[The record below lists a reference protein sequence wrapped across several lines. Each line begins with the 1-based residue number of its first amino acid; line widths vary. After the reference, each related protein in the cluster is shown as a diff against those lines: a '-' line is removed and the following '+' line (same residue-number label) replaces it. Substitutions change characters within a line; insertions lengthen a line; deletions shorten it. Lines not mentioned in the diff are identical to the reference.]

1 MMCWGAGRER
11 SEDKYAR
18 LLQAAG
24 WTHLGSWYPRERT
37 IGIVEGGV
45 ARSKAV
51 RSPDE
56 LALWVKRTRSEIAP

>member
-11 SEDKYAR
+11 TEDEYAR

-37 IGIVEGGV
+37 IGIVEGG
-45 ARSKAV
+45 AA
-51 RSPDE
+51 
-56 LALWVKRTRSEIAP
+56 